1 VEKKRMAS
9 DFEFEVS
16 LWDQIYEML
25 RVQAQKIQTSHYK
38 PDIIVGVARGGLV
51 PARILMD
58 LLETRDFAII
68 QIEYYKGINQP
79 RKEPIL
85 KQCLN
90 TQLTGQNVLLVDDVS
105 DGGRSLALAKAHLQ
119 EKGAQQVKI
128 ATLYVKPGTITMPDY
143 FEKQT
148 TRWIVFPWDAKETVR
163 KILQLQKGKR
173 ATNQEIGKLVKAG
186 LPKKLAQKFLND
198 MQ

>member
-1 VEKKRMAS
+1 MAT

-25 RVQAQKIQTSHYK
+25 RVQAQKIQTRHYK

-79 RKEPIL
+79 LKEPIL

-186 LPKKLAQKFLND
+186 LPKKLAQKFLKD

>member
-1 VEKKRMAS
+1 MAT

-25 RVQAQKIQTSHYK
+25 RVQAQKIQTRHYK

-79 RKEPIL
+79 NADSEINSGPAMEP
-85 KQCLN
+85 
-90 TQLTGQNVLLVDDVS
+90 
-105 DGGRSLALAKAHLQ
+105 RPWLAPMRLR
-119 EKGAQQVKI
+119 
-128 ATLYVKPGTITMPDY
+128 T
-143 FEKQT
+143 
-148 TRWIVFPWDAKETVR
+148 TVR
-163 KILQLQKGKR
+163 CSMVVMSI
-173 ATNQEIGKLVKAG
+173 
-186 LPKKLAQKFLND
+186 
-198 MQ
+198 M